1 MKVTLL
7 GTGTS
12 AGIPVLTCTCAVCR
26 SSDPRDK
33 RLRCSV
39 LIEWPDA
46 VVVIDA
52 GPDFRQ
58 QMLRANPRTLD
69 AVIFTHEHKDHVA
82 GLDDIRPFNFLQGKR
97 IRVYATENVEKA
109 LRREYHYIFSD
120 EKYPGVP
127 EIELQRIN
135 TEPFTV
141 CGHKVTPIQAYHHL
155 LPVLGFR
162 LGPFAYIT
170 DANRIDEDELD
181 KLKGLDVLVLNALRR
196 EPHLSHFSLNEAI
209 ELAHRIGAA
218 RTFFTHISHQMGL
231 HAEVEKELPDSMFL
245 AYDGLT
251 LKWEPN
257 GLLIDSL
264 THQKT
269 AQPHG

>member
-1 MKVTLL
+1 VKVTFL

-12 AGIPVLTCTCAVCR
+12 AGIPVLTCSCAVCR
-26 SSDPRDK
+26 SADPRDK

-39 LIEWPDA
+39 LVEWPDA
-46 VVVIDA
+46 VMVIDA

-58 QMLRANPRTLD
+58 QMLRANPPTLD
-69 AVIFTHEHKDHVA
+69 AVVFTHEHKDHVA

-97 IRVYATENVEKA
+97 INVYATENVEKA

-127 EIELQRIN
+127 EIDLQRIN
-135 TEPFTV
+135 TEPFCV
-141 CGHKVTPIQAYHHL
+141 RGHLVIPIQVYHHH

-170 DANRIDEDELD
+170 DANRIDESELA
-181 KLKGLDVLVLNALRR
+181 KLEGLDVLVLNALRR

-209 ELAHRIGAA
+209 ELAKRVGAA
-218 RTFFTHISHQMGL
+218 RTYFTHISHQMGL
-231 HAEVEKELPDSMFL
+231 HAEVQRELPNGLFL
-245 AYDGLT
+245 AYDGLV
-251 LKWEPN
+251 LQWDEKGILN
-257 GLLIDSL
+257 NSL

-269 AQPHG
+269 VQPLG